1 MATKLNIDPL
11 IARFVRGQDADV
23 GAVLARWEALIR
35 HRKAENK
42 ETWSSTSILLI
53 DHFLALPTPNAAEIE
68 RVGRFFYGITHGHPW
83 TEQDG
88 NDGALSDLLARDLN
102 GKNGYRWAGGIA
114 RSKIYMLGDIAWD
127 SSNDGYDGLAEWLSG
142 PHCPASVR
150 GRLAANCMRRLCQ
163 YLDNPMLYSDY
174 LEYPRERQRN
184 YANRMARGRLSEG
197 MMGVAAKKTR
207 DIAFLL
213 GAMATHV
220 TPGQAKLWARPPILR
235 QLTTP
240 VRQGASPLAPLE
252 ARLNREALAKTAG
265 TSRIMAGKP
274 RHM

>member
-23 GAVLARWEALIR
+23 VAAMARWEALIR
-35 HRKAENK
+35 QRKAENK

-88 NDGALSDLLARDLN
+88 NDGSLSDLLARDLN

-114 RSKIYMLGDIAWD
+114 RSKVYMLGDIAWD

-184 YANRMARGRLSEG
+184 YANLERATPDRVARFHHWCGTYE
-197 MMGVAAKKTR
+197 
-207 DIAFLL
+207 L
-213 GAMATHV
+213 GE
-220 TPGQAKLWARPPILR
+220 
-235 QLTTP
+235 
-240 VRQGASPLAPLE
+240 PLKE
-252 ARLNREALAKTAG
+252 ARLLLGQEALETLLGETVRRQGQKLTPWESNRASGHDGYHALIPTFLTG
-265 TSRIMAGKP
+265 FGPTFPDHSSE
-274 RHM
+274 